1 MPLPW
6 NSLGLADLSEEIT
19 YCSTCSLVLGHSSS
33 HLLFQFSLFSF
44 FVIFMMLHPSASHL
58 PPTLTT
64 SITAHK
70 TQAKHVLNRPDDEV
84 HYTLWCERGLFTRLE
99 TGTAYLQRLQACKC
113 HFLANALLNELTF
126 IGEENPNHLSPLS
139 VKHKMWCCPATPSCS
154 HIHWT
159 HTKIH
164 NPHRLS
170 FDFRATFCQL
180 LWFGLLYIHVAVSRM
195 KTLLLTTSD
204 IWHNVELCIRA
215 RW

>member
-1 MPLPW
+1 MRK
-6 NSLGLADLSEEIT
+6 IT

-33 HLLFQFSLFSF
+33 HLLFQFSLFF
-44 FVIFMMLHPSASHL
+44 FLLFLWCFIPQHRTCLQLWLPASQR
-58 PPTLTT
+58 
-64 SITAHK
+64 AK
-70 TQAKHVLNRPDDEV
+70 KKKVKHVLNWPDDEV

-99 TGTAYLQRLQACKC
+99 TGTAYLQRLQACEC

-154 HIHWT
+154 DIHWT

-170 FDFRATFCQL
+170 FCFSARFCQL
-180 LWFGLLYIHVAVSRM
+180 LWFGLLYIHFAVFRRE
-195 KTLLLTTSD
+195 TLLLTTSD
-204 IWHNVELCIRA
+204 IWHNVEPCIRA